1 MTIQKI
7 LLKHEP
13 KKENLLRA
21 IKEINKNFTWV
32 SPEAI
37 EKIAK
42 HFSMPKSAVYSKASF
57 YDEINVQ
64 EPPFV
69 LVQVCSS
76 ANCQTKN
83 ADKIIK
89 ELENFFGNK
98 FGDSFNKKIKFE
110 KISCMARCLNG
121 PVMKIN
127 ETVYTQMDPPKAIQ
141 IISEYLGAEN

>member
-1 MTIQKI
+1 M
-7 LLKHEP
+7 
-13 KKENLLRA
+13 
-21 IKEINKNFTWV
+21 
-32 SPEAI
+32 PE
-37 EKIAK
+37 
-42 HFSMPKSAVYSKASF
+42 SAVYSKASF

-69 LVQVCSS
+69 LVQVCNS

-110 KISCMARCLNG
+110 KISCMAKCLDG
-121 PVMKIN
+121 PVMRIN
-127 ETVYTQMDPPKAIQ
+127 ETIYTRMDASKAIQ
-141 IISEYLGAEN
+141 IIDEYLESGD